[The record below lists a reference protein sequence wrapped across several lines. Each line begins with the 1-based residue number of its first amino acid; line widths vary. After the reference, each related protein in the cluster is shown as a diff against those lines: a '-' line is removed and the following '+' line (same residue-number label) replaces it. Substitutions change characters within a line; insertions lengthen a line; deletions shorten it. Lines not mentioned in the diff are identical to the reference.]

1 MMNRIYTLIGTLIL
15 LAGTACAPAVSAE
28 TTLVLRSLDG
38 DGWSFSA
45 VDSVAWMPARV
56 PGCVHTDL
64 LAAGCIGDPFWRDNE
79 FRQQWIDKRDWMYRT
94 VFRADEELLN
104 RRHVELLFE
113 GLDTYADVYLNGY
126 RILSTD
132 NMFRRWEADIR
143 RWLVAGE
150 NELKIVFRSAV
161 AESVPLF
168 DAAPYRLFGGPG
180 NDRGIDGG
188 IGDRKIAVYNRKVP
202 SHFGWDWGPRFVTC
216 GIWRPVWLRAWNDAR
231 IADVQLLCDSLSE
244 ERARVTARVA
254 IASDALPE
262 AELSVHVDGREVTRR
277 PADTDTVELAFGI
290 DRPELWWPNGMG
302 EPHLYDVEVRLEG
315 AGVCY
320 DAKRQPLGLRSV
332 RVVREPD
339 RWGKS
344 FYFEV
349 NGRPMFAKGANL
361 IPTDC
366 FLPRTDSADYQHLV
380 DECVDAHFNMLRV
393 WGGGLYEDDAFY
405 EACDRAGILVWQDF
419 IFACAMYPTDDAF
432 RERVRAEAVDNI
444 RRLRNHPS
452 LAMWC
457 GNNEMTQAWYNW
469 GWSRNRTRTPEQ
481 RAEIWEGYRRIFFEL
496 LPELVAAHDPQR
508 FYWPSS
514 PSSEPHEPQNYASGD
529 VHYWKYRPGR
539 LPVSVFRT
547 EMGRFMSEWGF
558 NSAPTMPTIE
568 SYTEPGD
575 RDMASPVFRGHV
587 KSHFE
592 PELSQYYVEQYYDGR
607 EDFASQVFLGQVHQ
621 AEAMKFVIERH
632 RISRPF
638 CMGTLYW
645 QLNDCWPGNSWSTI
659 DYYGRRKPAHY
670 SVRRAYAPVLVA
682 ADQTADSLRVFL
694 VNDPVTP
701 IEGATLVARLLSF
714 TGEELWRA
722 ESSVNVAGASSTLVW
737 EESLPTVLAGNSV
750 ERVVLSLQ
758 VEKAGRTIAS
768 NEHLFTEVRN
778 LQLPEPHIVVE
789 QRREGD
795 DLLLDVTSSCYA
807 KYVTLGLAD
816 GCVPS
821 DDCFDLLPGQKHVVR
836 VKQAPVGVTCHVG
849 SYLDYRK

>member
-1 MMNRIYTLIGTLIL
+1 MKNRIYALMEMLTV
-15 LAGTACAPAVSAE
+15 LAITACTSAAPTDTA
-28 TTLVLRSLDG
+28 LVLRSLGGG
-38 DGWSFSA
+38 DWSFSA
-45 VDSVAWMPARV
+45 VDSVAWMPAQV

-64 LAAGCIGDPFWRDNE
+64 LAAGRIGDPFWRDNE

-94 VFRADEELLN
+94 VFQADDALLE

-113 GLDTYADVYLNGY
+113 GLDTYADVYLNGHQ
-126 RILSTD
+126 ILSTD
-132 NMFRRWEADIR
+132 DMFRRWTVDVR
-143 RWLVAGE
+143 RWLVDGD
-150 NELKIVFRSAV
+150 NELKVVFRSAV

-180 NDRGIDGG
+180 NDRGKDGG

-216 GIWRPVWLRAWNDAR
+216 GIWRPVWLRAWDDAR
-231 IADVQLLCDSLSE
+231 IDDVQLLYDSISE
-244 ERARVTARVA
+244 ERARVTAHVVLLSDEDPGAKLSIFVEGQEMSCCRVE
-254 IASDALPE
+254 S
-262 AELSVHVDGREVTRR
+262 
-277 PADTDTVELAFGI
+277 DTVDLAFEI
-290 DRPELWWPNGMG
+290 NRPELWWPNGMG
-302 EPHLYDVEVRLEG
+302 EPHLYNVEVRLEG
-315 AGVCY
+315 EGICY
-320 DAKRQPLGLRSV
+320 DTRHQLMGLRSV

-366 FLPRTDSADYQHLV
+366 FLSRTDSADYRRLV

-444 RRLRNHPS
+444 RRLRNHAS

-481 RAEIWEGYRRIFFEL
+481 RSEIWEGYRRIFFEM
-496 LPELVAAHDPQR
+496 LPSLVAEHDPQR

-514 PSSEPHEPQNYASGD
+514 PSSEPHEPQNYTSGD
-529 VHYWKYRPGR
+529 VHYWKYRTGR
-539 LPVSVFRT
+539 LPISVFRT

-558 NSAPTMPTIE
+558 NSAPTMPTIA

-575 RDMASPVFRGHV
+575 RNMISPVFRGHI

-592 PELSQYYVEQYYDGR
+592 PELSQYYVEKYYNGK
-607 EDFASQVFLGQVHQ
+607 EDFTSQVFLGQVHQ
-621 AEAMKFVIERH
+621 AEAMKFVIEQH
-632 RISRPF
+632 RINRPF

-670 SVRRAYAPVLVA
+670 SVKRAYAPVLVA
-682 ADQTADSLRVFL
+682 ADRTPDSLRVFL
-694 VNDPVTP
+694 VNDPMEP
-701 IEGATLVARLLSF
+701 IEGAKFVAQLLTF
-714 TGEELWRA
+714 TGEELWRE
-722 ESSVNVAGASSTLVW
+722 ESPVNVTGASSTLVW
-737 EESLPTVLAGNSV
+737 QESLPTVLSGHPA
-750 ERVVLSLQ
+750 EQIVLSLR
-758 VEKAGRTIAS
+758 VEKNGCTIAS
-768 NEHLFTEVRN
+768 NEHLFTDVRN
-778 LQLPEPHIVVE
+778 LQLPEPQIVVE

-795 DLLLDVTSSCYA
+795 DLLLDVTSTCYT
-807 KYVTLGLAD
+807 KYVTLALPD
-816 GCVPS
+816 GCVSS
-821 DDCFDLLPGQKHVVR
+821 DDCFDLLPGKTHVVR
-836 VKQAPVGVTCHVG
+836 VEQAPDGVEYHI
-849 SYLDYRK
+849 SNYLDYKK